1 MKLSFDDGE
10 SFKEAAES
18 LRFNN
23 PPSNPNTTHQQMGS
37 SSMPLPDAERNEDNI
52 IPSDTNIL
60 RPLSMGGSSTSIQEI
75 RRPGSGD
82 IQF

>member
-1 MKLSFDDGE
+1 MKLSFDDEE

-23 PPSNPNTTHQQMGS
+23 PPSNPNATHQQMGS
-37 SSMPLPDAERNEDNI
+37 SSMPLSDAERNEDNV

-60 RPLSMGGSSTSIQEI
+60 RPLGGSSTSIQEI